1 MTQQLRKSIF
11 PLLVS
16 LLISGV
22 ASAGNYNTISN
33 KEIKSYYKNL
43 PFEMENIK
51 VPVFKKNEVRITEF
65 GAVGDGVTL
74 NTLAFEKAI
83 KHITTKGG
91 GTIIIPEGIW
101 LTGPITLV
109 SNIHLFTEQIHLL
122 FSALTLISTRLLML
136 YSKD

>member
-51 VPVFKKNEVRITEF
+51 V
-65 GAVGDGVTL
+65 L
-74 NTLAFEKAI
+74 M
-83 KHITTKGG
+83 TT
-91 GTIIIPEGIW
+91 
-101 LTGPITLV
+101 
-109 SNIHLFTEQIHLL
+109 
-122 FSALTLISTRLLML
+122 A
-136 YSKD
+136 